1 MPSSLDANAAST
13 ILRWHVDAG
22 VDWAVDDAPHDR
34 FAESAQ
40 AARSAQVPKV
50 RAARFGA
57 ASVGAASLGAASL
70 GAASLGAANP
80 GTANLGEPP
89 RERPA
94 RRASRDD
101 EASPRR
107 QQAAA
112 AVQRAL
118 PVAPLEAAE
127 SARALAASA
136 QTLEELRSVLE
147 AFNGC
152 PLKATATRL
161 VFADGNPQGGLML
174 IGEAP
179 GADEDRQGKPFVGKA
194 GRLLDKMLAAI
205 GLDRTH
211 VYIANIVPWRPPGNR
226 TPTPQETA
234 ICLPFIQRQIEL
246 AAPRL
251 LVTIGNP
258 STQTLLGVKE
268 GIMRTRGRWAAC
280 SIAGRSIPTM
290 PTLHPAYLLRE
301 PRHKRLAWRD
311 LQAIKKAFE
320 GETKPI

>member
-40 AARSAQVPKV
+40 AARSAQAPKG

-70 GAASLGAANP
+70 GAANP
-80 GTANLGEPP
+80 GAENLGEPP

-94 RRASRDD
+94 PRASRDD

-136 QTLEELRSVLE
+136 QTLDELRAVLE

-246 AAPRL
+246 VDPDV
-251 LVTIGNP
+251 LVCLGGP
-258 STQTLLGVKE
+258 SSQTLLGFTD
-268 GIMRTRGRWAAC
+268 GIMKTRGRWLTFNTGTREIRA
-280 SIAGRSIPTM
+280 M
-290 PTLHPAYLLRE
+290 PTLHPAYLLRQ
-301 PRHKRLAWRD
+301 PLHKRLAWRD
-311 LQAIKKAFE
+311 FLAIKKALAS
-320 GETKPI
+320 